1 MKDTLEKL
9 PIDVQQKMLGKVAR
23 VKDNYMNAAKRNG
36 SSVFTAV
43 TKSLRSW
50 FDISG
55 KVHSTQ
61 RLTDD
66 EGIPVD
72 NLPILYTN
80 DPRNEARII
89 GIKQKI
95 SDLKNQYL
103 LQKSITNEV
112 YQQELKKLELSL
124 AIENAKIDLNE
135 INTDLVENLIAFRM
149 MAEKFEQMSD
159 IESSLLAIAK
169 IVEKK
174 KYFVSNSIGEKF
186 TKRGTNDDSVYK
198 KEGESLANSRLK
210 KWFKMVYYNNDQY
223 DYSTFAQVAS
233 KLQNITSLKGI
244 GFNVF
249 GAVNNY
255 IMGRINNGIEAYGGV
270 YFDRSAYFRS
280 TAEYNK
286 DYLPGVM
293 KGMGSKDGLYDLN
306 KPNSKYEALV
316 KYFRMIRKYQETSG
330 KVTAAQL
337 AYIFQEAGE
346 YNVQSKTGVAV
357 TMSSKFELTNK
368 TTGEKMSIY
377 DAFNFDESTGEL
389 SLKTGFEIDETLRTK
404 VTNYVYEVNK
414 QIHGNYAWEDRMV
427 IQSHWLGELGAQ
439 FHKWVYP
446 LVRARFAERYD
457 NENLGTIEGRYRTF
471 WNVMKYVYQTEEG
484 FLAKT
489 GGILGILVP
498 GSKTYKNMSEMEVRN
513 MHKNIAELG
522 FFMASALMAFLFQML
537 ASGLDDE
544 DDEQLKRLL
553 NFMVYQQTR
562 QQNEIM
568 TFIPVLGIK
577 EQYQLAKNPLASLS
591 TLRDYGEVFSS
602 LIVMPFP
609 PYEDNYYE
617 RGVHKGSLK
626 AWKEAKDVIP
636 ALGVLNRWE
645 SFETV
650 KSFYIR

>member
-1 MKDTLEKL
+1 
-9 PIDVQQKMLGKVAR
+9 
-23 VKDNYMNAAKRNG
+23 
-36 SSVFTAV
+36 
-43 TKSLRSW
+43 
-50 FDISG
+50 
-55 KVHSTQ
+55 
-61 RLTDD
+61 
-66 EGIPVD
+66 
-72 NLPILYTN
+72 
-80 DPRNEARII
+80 
-89 GIKQKI
+89 
-95 SDLKNQYL
+95 
-103 LQKSITNEV
+103 
-112 YQQELKKLELSL
+112 
-124 AIENAKIDLNE
+124 
-135 INTDLVENLIAFRM
+135 
-149 MAEKFEQMSD
+149 
-159 IESSLLAIAK
+159 
-169 IVEKK
+169 
-174 KYFVSNSIGEKF
+174 
-186 TKRGTNDDSVYK
+186 
-198 KEGESLANSRLK
+198 
-210 KWFKMVYYNNDQY
+210 MVYYNNDQY

-249 GAVNNY
+249 GAVKNY